1 MRGAMERDVRV
12 NAGAGN
18 RPEFGVASND
28 AEWEPIRG
36 IHGEWESR
44 AITAPQGGFGTI
56 QNFPREAKPAIQ
68 TPLRAKADEGPCLYL
83 GPAGQRCD
91 RRATKACFC
100 ATHQPKASNLLA
112 SRSIFSTFTLTPK
125 KVAAFFIALAMLWPE
140 IAKAISALM
149 RLFR

>member
-1 MRGAMERDVRV
+1 MRGAMERSVRV

-18 RPEFGVASND
+18 RPEFGLSGDN
-28 AEWEPIRG
+28 AEWQPIRG
-36 IHGEWESR
+36 IHGEWETR
-44 AITAPQGGFGTI
+44 PVPEPQSKLGTY
-56 QNFPREAKPAIQ
+56 QNFPPKSKPAIQ
-68 TPLRAKADEGPCLYL
+68 PIPRANADEGPCLYL

-91 RRATKACFC
+91 RRATRACFC
-100 ATHQPKASNLLA
+100 AAHQPKASNLLA
-112 SRSIFSTFTLTPK
+112 SPSIFSTFTLTPK